1 MGPFFSCV
9 SRQNLYAI
17 YIMGI
22 QSKAARQKF
31 SRLRHSLL
39 QLLEEMRGL
48 IEPFFSG
55 RPVIKGTIYE
65 LKRKCGKPGCKCA
78 QGQLHAR
85 MVVSAS
91 EGGKTRLRAI
101 PRGFLVDTQKRVRR
115 YQELR
120 RARGRVVEIHRQMLQ
135 VMDEMEAMRRE
146 ELPSPG
152 KDRNGSGDFRG

>member
-1 MGPFFSCV
+1 
-9 SRQNLYAI
+9 
-17 YIMGI
+17 MGI
-22 QSKAARQKF
+22 QSKTAREKF
-31 SRLRHSLL
+31 SRLRQALL
-39 QLLEEMRGL
+39 QLVDEMRGL
-48 IEPFFSG
+48 VEPFLSD
-55 RPVIKGTIYE
+55 RPVVKGTVYE
-65 LKRKCGKPGCKCA
+65 LKRKCGKPGCKCT

-91 EGGKTRLRAI
+91 ERGKTRLRAI

-120 RARGRVVEIHRQMLQ
+120 RARARVVEIHRQMLK

-146 ELPSPG
+146 ELPSRG